1 MRVRKWCFFLC
12 TNHATIEF
20 WHKSFNIVHF
30 NFRTNCRFSVFLPSN
45 NHRVIWEY
53 LLLTTADTWVKK
65 STDSHLMIFMMQCSK
80 NGVSIFSS
88 VRSQIR
94 LVNGMHVN
102 KLQIYKHP
110 LWPCC
115 ALPNGNIKC
124 VCSLSLPI
132 VNKTHWLSSAHAATH
147 TPIKSMQIHV
157 HSKRVACLVF
167 LSLFRCYHACYIESI
182 WRAACAIQ
190 PNKCNRLLKFTA
202 HVLSIRYIH
211 MDECREEPTNTER
224 AMRERENEAVHI
236 GVSVYWKYV
245 TCISWCLLH
254 RHECYSSI
262 THEIPL
268 PRICVTFTSMWNST
282 CASILPMC
290 THKYNRVDTAA
301 IYTHGERERTRTG
314 ESYGH
319 SHTVC
324 IFVHCTVLF
333 VPWLPQAETNR
344 TQMYQNLSTLSQ
356 TNQSKM
362 CSRSC

>member
-20 WHKSFNIVHF
+20 WHKSFNTVHF

-124 VCSLSLPI
+124 VCSLFLSPDCQQNTLALFCSCRYTHTYKIDANTCTQQTCCLFSLSISLPL
-132 VNKTHWLSSAHAATH
+132 LS
-147 TPIKSMQIHV
+147 
-157 HSKRVACLVF
+157 RV
-167 LSLFRCYHACYIESI
+167 
-182 WRAACAIQ
+182 
-190 PNKCNRLLKFTA
+190 
-202 HVLSIRYIH
+202 
-211 MDECREEPTNTER
+211 
-224 AMRERENEAVHI
+224 
-236 GVSVYWKYV
+236 
-245 TCISWCLLH
+245 LH
-254 RHECYSSI
+254 RIHLEG
-262 THEIPL
+262 
-268 PRICVTFTSMWNST
+268 CVCNS
-282 CASILPMC
+282 A
-290 THKYNRVDTAA
+290 KQV
-301 IYTHGERERTRTG
+301 
-314 ESYGH
+314 
-319 SHTVC
+319 
-324 IFVHCTVLF
+324 
-333 VPWLPQAETNR
+333 
-344 TQMYQNLSTLSQ
+344 
-356 TNQSKM
+356 
-362 CSRSC
+362 

>member
-1 MRVRKWCFFLC
+1 
-12 TNHATIEF
+12 
-20 WHKSFNIVHF
+20 
-30 NFRTNCRFSVFLPSN
+30 
-45 NHRVIWEY
+45 
-53 LLLTTADTWVKK
+53 
-65 STDSHLMIFMMQCSK
+65 
-80 NGVSIFSS
+80 
-88 VRSQIR
+88 
-94 LVNGMHVN
+94 
-102 KLQIYKHP
+102 
-110 LWPCC
+110 
-115 ALPNGNIKC
+115 
-124 VCSLSLPI
+124 
-132 VNKTHWLSSAHAATH
+132 
-147 TPIKSMQIHV
+147 MQIHV

-224 AMRERENEAVHI
+224 AMRERENEAVHME
-236 GVSVYWKYV
+236 VSVYWKYV